1 MSSASFNANSRRSK
15 HFKLLKTQSPR
26 LPTFVTEVC
35 ATPANPSRVGTEGA
49 QVIGTIAGGFFLVSI
64 NLGNSICMTY
74 GAEDVQEQR
83 SRVAYMEMLYQ
94 ADLRYMKEH
103 PYHGRF
109 CGLYDLYKNHG
120 TYGRNQSA

>member
-1 MSSASFNANSRRSK
+1 MA
-15 HFKLLKTQSPR
+15 
-26 LPTFVTEVC
+26 
-35 ATPANPSRVGTEGA
+35 
-49 QVIGTIAGGFFLVSI
+49 FFLVSI
-64 NLGNSICMTY
+64 NLGNSICMAY

-120 TYGRNQSA
+120 TYGRTQDS

>member
-1 MSSASFNANSRRSK
+1 M
-15 HFKLLKTQSPR
+15 
-26 LPTFVTEVC
+26 C

-94 ADLRYMKEH
+94 ADLRYIKEH